1 MMMNNNL
8 KIMKLKIQ
16 INLKMKMIMNK
27 MNNPQRN
34 QLEKYQVEIEVKR
47 ERIDHSF
54 NNFNINFMK

>member
-1 MMMNNNL
+1 MMMMNNL